1 MIALFKRS
9 KRGVFW
15 IFPILLVLGLAF
27 LMITGY
33 QELQLMKRLAQ
44 KRGALILV
52 NQELNRVNEEM
63 YRKITRLKQDPI
75 YLEEIARKEF
85 GLVKP
90 DEIIFFIDE
99 GQKKEAPQHDNGTQ
113 YIQHR

>member
-9 KRGVFW
+9 KRGVLW
-15 IFPILLVLGLAF
+15 IFPILLVLGLGF
-27 LMITGY
+27 LISNGY
-33 QELQLMKRLAQ
+33 HELQLMKQLAQ

-52 NQELNRVNEEM
+52 NQELNRANEEM
-63 YRKITRLKQDPI
+63 YRKIIRLKQDPI

-90 DEIIFFIDE
+90 DEIIFFLDE
-99 GQKKEAPQHDNGTQ
+99 SPKKEAP
-113 YIQHR
+113 